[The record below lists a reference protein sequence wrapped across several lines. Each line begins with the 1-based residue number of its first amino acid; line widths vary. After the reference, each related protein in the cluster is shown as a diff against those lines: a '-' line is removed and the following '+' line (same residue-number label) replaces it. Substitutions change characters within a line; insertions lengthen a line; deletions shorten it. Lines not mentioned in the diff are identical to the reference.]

1 MKSILGLICLFLCV
15 SHVPIIHKR
24 RRDPWQMQVLMMV
37 CSCPRE
43 IAYTIFYWSPPNL
56 ETPLKYFLL
65 DYTPNNV
72 FFVRWHLSNLP
83 PKLIRILFACVWMVM
98 FQSIRIISQ
107 RFENKF
113 PAVTITA
120 LAQCAGEFKKFS
132 TIHMFRVD
140 NGKTDSN
147 GGNAEME
154 RCAAR
159 WYPENMAEV
168 KGALDVSFNGMDEA
182 GACYTQIL

>member
-1 MKSILGLICLFLCV
+1 
-15 SHVPIIHKR
+15 
-24 RRDPWQMQVLMMV
+24 MQVLMSMQL
-37 CSCPRE
+37 PRE
-43 IAYTIFYWSPPNL
+43 ITYALLTDRPPNL

-83 PKLIRILFACVWMVM
+83 PEINPDTFRLRVDGHVSNPLELSLNDLKT
-98 FQSIRIISQ
+98 
-107 RFENKF
+107 KF

-120 LAQCAGEFKKFS
+120 LAQCAGNSKVS

-140 NGKTDSN
+140 NGKTDN
-147 GGNAEME
+147 KCEME

-159 WYPENMAEV
+159 WYPENGWSQKELSMFPSMV
-168 KGALDVSFNGMDEA
+168 WMKLL
-182 GACYTQIL
+182 CLLHRIL